1 MKILIGGSSGFIGS
15 RLVAHLRAAGHAV
28 VRLKRAPASP
38 GDPSVVWQPE
48 AGKLDPRELAGI
60 DAVIN
65 LSGEN
70 LMSGRWTPE
79 RKAAIRDSRV
89 LSTRLLADTITSIP
103 EPPRVMINASAIG
116 IYGNRGPEPLDE
128 SSPPGTGF
136 LAGVCGQ
143 WEAATEPAERAGVR
157 VARVRFGIVLDPEGG
172 ALARMLPLF
181 RSGIGGPI
189 GSGHQYVSWITLD
202 DAVAAIEF
210 ILMHENLAGPINLVA
225 PNPIMQTEF
234 ARELARA
241 VHRPAVVHTP
251 AWAVKLAMGE
261 MADETLLAS
270 ARVFPR
276 VLLASGFNFRD
287 PDLESGFE
295 HLFHRPQ
302 PQEGEA
308 IDHMIH

>member
-1 MKILIGGSSGFIGS
+1 
-15 RLVAHLRAAGHAV
+15 
-28 VRLKRAPASP
+28 
-38 GDPSVVWQPE
+38 
-48 AGKLDPRELAGI
+48 
-60 DAVIN
+60 
-65 LSGEN
+65 
-70 LMSGRWTPE
+70 
-79 RKAAIRDSRV
+79 
-89 LSTRLLADTITSIP
+89 
-103 EPPRVMINASAIG
+103 
-116 IYGNRGPEPLDE
+116 
-128 SSPPGTGF
+128 
-136 LAGVCGQ
+136 VCGQ
-143 WEAATEPAERAGVR
+143 WEAATESAGRAGVR

-181 RSGIGGPI
+181 RSGMGGPI